1 MREYTRL
8 VNSLFEYRTP
18 YELLIAR
25 RYPGA
30 SFALFDVHSLIS
42 EIYHNPTPYL
52 ASPANVT
59 GQYYHCDVA
68 TGSVCTSQSDI
79 GLDHF
84 LWYDELHPTQQTDKA
99 IAAEF
104 ARVVKGSS
112 KYATYW

>member
-1 MREYTRL
+1 M
-8 VNSLFEYRTP
+8 NSVFDYRTP
-18 YELLIAR
+18 YELLIRR

-30 SFALFDVHSLIS
+30 SIAIFDVHSLITD
-42 EIYHNPTPYL
+42 IYNNPSRYL

-59 GQYYHCDVA
+59 APYYLCDAA
-68 TGSVCTSQSDI
+68 TGTICTAQTEI

-84 LWYDELHPTQQTDKA
+84 LWYDELHPSQQTDKT

-104 ARVVKGSS
+104 AKVVKGNS